1 MRKFFTR
8 LLMMVFLVSVMF
20 HVYAAGPPVAD
31 PLPTGVTLLWPE
43 DGSTTQALP
52 GTDNVFVLK
61 FTKDLHETAYFGAQG
76 VIALSGYAS
85 QGIWQVDPILLGTNG
100 GGGKVTKAGP
110 REVHITFNSSLL
122 EDSTYHI
129 TIEDDAI
136 RFADGTWFGGVV
148 PMQWNFTVKDV
159 TPPQMVTCDDA
170 NNVNG
175 LFNVSLTQDPIA
187 VCFSE
192 PVWWAPGADPMKIGN
207 IAFYTAAKAGLDPN
221 DEFGGDVIYEKPKH
235 VILYNNDMVVY
246 NSLELKAASIVEA
259 IEFDK
264 VEIWLKGDPDNGYDL
279 QLKHA
284 AIGNNVWPVDRD
296 IYLRF
301 AAGLLI
307 DKGGNEFAGINGS
320 PFDPYNVSSTKYW
333 FSTRLTDEIP
343 TTARAVANTS
353 TLPGTTRSGALWATD
368 DIVVEISNGN
378 LEIIDNIAI
387 VSSTVSQFIKL
398 SIDGSPVSYTVKL
411 ISVAGGT
418 TSIIIDPGTLPE
430 KKQLKVDLLGDKIQ
444 DKGDLRVVEA
454 NSWTFNTGDYTPPMI
469 TASVNNILCTNFDLR
484 VNTDENGVVF
494 YAVVKEPV
502 PTHWDVTAV
511 TPLDVVRGYRDV
523 VVGSVT
529 HRYYFYHVDDAGATY
544 GPAGSAS
551 TPSPLWVNDNFN
563 ITPSLTA
570 FEKVLNFTEEN
581 HGDKYRIYYFAHDP
595 NAQGPYNNPVG
606 TPDGRVT
613 AVSNLPVQLT
623 DCLEPEIA
631 WFKEGV
637 NTTAPDPLYDACS
650 DTEKIKKQGKWKL
663 DFTANVEGLYL
674 EFAGETWD
682 DVIILEV
689 SADGGTTWDVVERTI
704 STITSG
710 DEVVG
715 LTITPLNSY
724 PSNGKVRI
732 TLISGSVRD
741 AAGNTINEDLVCVA
755 DVETYNDPLVKAF
768 TVETKSLKFPAEFPM
783 LNGKAA
789 LKNGKIT
796 IEFNNPMY
804 TPKRDETGTLP
815 VLVPISEDP
824 TAENYIGKYVKL
836 RVGALEAKLP
846 SPDATVTSD
855 IVSDDPFTF
864 VVTRNAQGG
873 ITKIVATPKVNYAS
887 ETWYFVDLEQLLQD
901 ENRVDLTFL
910 DNNNF
915 ADPHGMYTPN
925 TANYFIQF
933 RSEDS
938 IAPTLRF
945 VFEKY
950 DNSVTPATV
959 EWPYIAD
966 VDDDEINCVSFDGYE
981 ENGAP
986 IGAIITEWSE
996 MGFDNKD
1003 YYINT
1008 DPNGLRPYF
1017 KLKDSQGNELPFDVV
1032 VLRVYEPDA
1041 PGSDPYRRDAV
1052 WFGFVPFVELEE
1064 GDIYTMEFMP
1074 TYQAP
1079 GSALAVGPVFVD
1091 DNGNALAEDTYVSF
1105 MTCSPNMLPVCLD
1118 PVMAIPTTVVDGKNT
1133 ASSLTPS
1140 FTVTFPENIVNH
1152 KIGTNNNPGGN
1163 PSNSPNHNQNVIYFT
1178 LTGGNKTWS
1187 GYSSSNFVYNGYT
1200 INIPF
1205 STFTDVI
1212 TGQGNN
1218 VIYTPP
1224 ANMLDE
1230 KTEYTLTITAG
1241 VFYDRQFTTLENC
1254 TKSIKFWTPDLTAPM
1269 VNYLSPDKIVDT
1281 NNNLGQSP
1289 YAIDPRNPGRLII
1302 GWNEKV
1308 TPQAGKLIE
1317 VWQNGTTKRLTF
1329 TMEQGTFVTA
1339 SNRWW
1344 IQLPADFLQYN
1355 SNFHVDVQE
1364 GFVKD
1369 PTGNISARLTGFV
1382 DGTATWTFSTGED
1395 ANPAIIAWTPICMVE
1410 PGNMNTQPHGA
1421 DSVKINKITITLS
1434 EKATPVAGKNLYVEF
1449 ARGGATLRSW
1459 NVASMTSTDQ
1469 LTWTLTPSPAFIV
1482 ANNDDYIIYVQ
1493 EGAFAQTY
1501 TANSLMSGTTPDYEG
1516 DNFLSCEIDGY
1527 ETVIP
1532 ASFAFSDTSAP
1543 TAKIWPENGNVKVP
1557 FNAHGYVRFTESL
1570 IAFNSMDAMLVVTQ
1584 NNIKNWIK
1592 VWKYDAAG
1600 ANPTPL
1606 ASNEYVVEFVNPER
1620 THARITFHD
1629 PEAPA
1634 IDGYTYNLKD
1644 EWDYA
1649 IVVNAEG
1656 DNGYWLQDMVGNILF
1671 DDDATVTNDRKI
1683 SKFRTEDITPPN
1695 FYVTTCDLE
1704 PEKVEIT
1711 IKPWVNE
1718 DPYDN
1723 GRDYPAEG
1731 GKAYYVVRPAGT
1743 NVTAAN
1749 LFNKT
1754 WSDVAEVTVP
1764 AGGVTVNWTLPAEIR
1779 DNYNYTVYVVMQDA
1793 ETDLYVAPA
1802 FNNAWVT
1809 TDPIFIAS
1817 GDANPATGAIGIA
1830 DIRPAPNKNMA
1841 VKTWNFCFCDDDQ
1854 PLVVSKEWNQHMN
1867 VPVDETFEIEFNEF
1881 IQPGAEVKLSGEG
1894 TGGTIMTPD
1903 YGYEVRLRE
1912 WDNNVAVPIRIK
1924 GNGTGTLGL
1933 NGATGIVITP
1943 GSDLDE
1949 ETKYYI
1955 EIDRWVV
1962 WDVAGSNCDS
1972 YENVELPDNFPVAE
1986 CTLCSE
1992 EEYQNNFPG
2001 WIGRNEWWF
2010 KTTDNTAPILTA
2022 VSPLG
2027 DCVPVNNNK
2036 IVFTF
2041 KEKNEMVIKQLAG
2054 INTNSIYIYKQG
2066 STIPYEVIPAA
2077 SGAIVRTGTDTWTI
2091 TYTTLHPYNSE
2102 EVYSV
2107 EWNKGIFVDN
2117 AIPVQHNYTESL
2129 AAVVDG
2135 QTSAWHKFSFT
2146 SEDNLKPV
2154 VSWVFTNN
2162 LWVDEYNDYALAYPL
2177 AVGSYNSNDQLA
2189 ATVDVCAMYQVPQY
2203 VGFYIWFD
2211 ETVALTSVTQG
2222 SSESTQAWRNRWI
2235 NENFYLLSSTGT
2247 VSLEYIDHGTAASD
2261 VTLPNGAGVVPA
2273 GKQWFHIKPSG
2284 ILASLAEL
2292 DFGVKAGKIKDV
2304 NATNCRVN
2312 TLDAIK
2318 LLNFCVWDATAPTA
2332 QLFDGLEVE
2341 VLNVPANDY
2350 LETCVE
2356 EGDFFRLKFNKTVV
2370 KTSAIMMPPQF
2381 GNPVNPFWWTFDN
2394 LYLDV
2399 ADLMNNGGPI
2409 YSFKNVD
2416 TDELVEIMAV
2426 EIVVPGQ
2433 EYKIFPKNP
2442 LVSEDQYE
2450 FVIQPDVLK
2459 DIVRIPNGNFFPG
2472 KTWDFVVTDW
2482 EAPYITS
2489 VFPADEA
2496 ENISP
2501 VASLTITFNEE
2512 VSLGANELI
2521 IIRDNGVNGLIYT
2534 FRANDSQHVTLSS
2547 NKKTV
2552 TINHDGLNKNDMY
2565 YVQIEPGFVKDA
2577 SCKYLP
2583 FEGKFEQGLV
2593 NDTWNFKTGDVD
2605 GPVAMLWPTP
2615 GDDCVEIDANLVIRF
2630 DENITLTDAGKLV
2643 IYKVVEGGSFHNP
2656 LWPDAMFGDVVA
2668 VIPFTTGNFPQI
2680 KISGSDAPNGLTAN
2694 IVTVTPPQ
2702 GLWESK
2708 ATYYV
2713 RIVGDGVINDTE
2725 ADVVVDAVGNSWAY
2739 PVSHS
2744 VLTELPGIH
2753 HNQWYFTIGNNDEP
2767 VLVSMTPEWGETV
2780 PAGVASAST
2789 DLTMT
2794 FEEEVAF
2801 GTGAIKVYEFVVAPE
2816 GGVTQQKAN
2825 LWMEFNI
2832 PADVASGKVSLSAD
2846 MKTVT
2851 VHDVMLLDGI
2861 TWYYVLVEPGAI
2873 TNNIECT
2880 LRHWDGISNPDTWLF
2895 HTAPDVTDPVLEA
2908 NAVTS
2913 DACSEVYLDPS
2924 NVAIELTFS
2933 EPVSV
2938 ANGTGLVEIMEDG
2951 EVVASATITAAHI
2964 DGNIVTL
2971 SIEDF
2976 DNAIEDQKMYTIV
2989 IGGDAIHDKAT
3000 ASLTG
3005 TQNPYGL
3012 VPSGNENWYAGTE
3025 IEFHTGDFTAP
3036 VATNFEPNM
3045 VIDLENDVTL
3055 KVWFSEPVQSG
3066 TGKMILT
3073 DADSGQE
3080 WEFMAEDAVWSADMM
3095 MLSYEVELPDETS
3108 YFVTLEE
3115 GFVMDMVYM
3124 DSCDEPRHSV
3134 AVTDE
3139 EAWTFAID
3147 DNTVPAIVEDL
3158 TEDVDNLMMSFHVVL
3173 QYDDIITYVDAS
3185 KAILWF
3191 EGYPTSVGVTGAE
3204 IGTDPT
3210 TVIVHITA
3218 PQDQTEYML
3227 QLVEGFVWDDAINPN
3242 ASLDTIMGPYYVGD
3256 RTAPEL
3262 ISAGPTGIVDMPKG
3276 FTEGNVE
3283 VWVDFFDDS
3292 ELTVV
3297 APFTITDEN
3306 DEVVATW
3313 NAVLDD
3319 EQAASFSPELGFGEY
3334 TVHIPAGSVV
3344 DTNGNEFE
3352 GYQWS
3357 FVISDT
3363 TPPCLVSLSPEDG
3376 ETGVALDT
3384 PLVIEFCE
3392 NMAAGDA
3399 TKMLKVYEILEV
3411 SGGLGENKLIFS
3423 TPITEA
3429 MINGVFV
3436 TVNVPGLAYTTSYTV
3451 MVDAGAVTDE
3461 AGNDFAGITD
3471 PTVWNFTT
3479 VVEFVESTIAA
3490 IQGTGAE
3497 SPVVGEKRAITG
3509 TVTGVVTGVGYYV
3522 QDANTPW
3529 SGIFVADNTT
3539 IVFEGNGVHVKG
3551 VVGEI
3556 NGVTTLTGTAT
3567 VINPPLAIVPIVLAS
3582 PELAKEEQYES
3593 VNVTVKGVRAKAA
3606 DANGLWDVFTED
3618 AKVLTIGKLMYTY
3631 TPVAGNFYDVTG
3643 IANGANQQ
3651 LEPRKL
3657 ADVVNLTTTTDIS
3670 VIDAI
3675 EFKVYPNPFNNEL
3688 NIDNYD
3694 KLTRVTLTNIAGQ
3707 RVIDVQYPERVIRT
3721 ANLVS
3726 GVYVVTLF
3734 NEDGI
3739 VKSERIVKR

>member
-31 PLPTGVTLLWPE
+31 PLPAGVTLLWPE

-85 QGIWQVDPILLGTNG
+85 QGIWQVDPILLGNDG
-100 GGGKVTKAGP
+100 GGGKVEKKGP
-110 REVHITFNSSLL
+110 REVHISFNSSLL

-159 TPPQMVTCDDA
+159 TPPQMVTCDDD

-264 VEIWLKGDPDNGYDL
+264 VEIWLKGEPDNGYDL

-301 AAGLLI
+301 AAGLLV

-343 TTARAVANTS
+343 TSARAVAHTS
-353 TLPGTTRSGALWATD
+353 TLPGTNRSGALWSND
-368 DIVVEISNGN
+368 DIVVEISNGS
-378 LEIIDNIAI
+378 LEIIPNTAI
-387 VSSTVSQFIKL
+387 TNLTVKQFIKL
-398 SIDGSPVSYTVKL
+398 SIDGSDRDYSVKL

-418 TSIIIDPGTLPE
+418 TSILIEPGTLPE

-502 PTHWDVTAV
+502 PTHWDAAAV

-523 VVGSVT
+523 VVGSTT

-544 GPAGSAS
+544 GPAGTGG

-595 NAQGPYNNPVG
+595 NAQGPYNNPAG

-631 WFKEGV
+631 WFFEGV
-637 NTTAPDPLYDACS
+637 NTTNDPLFDACE
-650 DTEKIKKQGKWKL
+650 DEEYIKKQGRWKL
-663 DFTANVEGLYL
+663 DFTANPEGLYL
-674 EFAGETWD
+674 EFDGETWD

-689 SADGGTTWDVVERTI
+689 STDGENYDVVERTI
-704 STITSG
+704 TPIEVDG
-710 DEVVG
+710 KVVG
-715 LTITPLNSY
+715 LTVTPLNSY
-724 PSNGKVRI
+724 PSGGHVMI
-732 TLISGSVRD
+732 TLLSGSVRD
-741 AAGNTINEDLVCVA
+741 AAGNTINEDLICEANVQNY
-755 DVETYNDPLVKAF
+755 DDPWVKKF
-768 TVETKSLKFPAEFPM
+768 TVETKSLMFPDEFPM
-783 LNGKAA
+783 LDGVAA
-789 LKNGKIT
+789 KKNGKIT

-804 TPKRDETGTLP
+804 TPKRDETGALP
-815 VLVPISEDP
+815 ILVPISEDP
-824 TAENYIGKYVKL
+824 AAENYIGKYVKL

-864 VVTRNAQGG
+864 VVTRDSKGG

-901 ENRVDLTFL
+901 ENRVDLTTI

-915 ADPHGMYTPN
+915 TDPHDMYSPN
-925 TANYFIQF
+925 AANYFIQF
-933 RSEDS
+933 RSEDT

-966 VDDDEINCVSFDGYE
+966 VDEDEINCISFDGFE

-1041 PGSDPYRRDAV
+1041 PGSDPYMRDAV

-1079 GSALAVGPVFVD
+1079 GSALAEGPVFVD
-1091 DNGNALAEDTYVSF
+1091 DNGNELIEDTYVSF

-1118 PVMAIPTTVVDGKNT
+1118 PMLAIPTTVVAGKNT
-1133 ASSLTPS
+1133 TSTLTPS
-1140 FTVTFPENIVNH
+1140 FTITFPENTVNALLPY
-1152 KIGTNNNPGGN
+1152 NSN
-1163 PSNSPNHNQNVIYFT
+1163 PSGHPTSSPVHMNYVLYFQ
-1178 LTGGNKTWS
+1178 LTGGSKTWKA
-1187 GYSSSNFVYNGYT
+1187 YTNDFTFINNTIQVPFSSFVSVPGAGYT
-1200 INIPF
+1200 SP
-1205 STFTDVI
+1205 
-1212 TGQGNN
+1212 GAQ
-1218 VIYTPP
+1218 
-1224 ANMLDE
+1224 LDE
-1230 KTEYTLTITAG
+1230 KTEYTLTVTAG
-1241 VFYDRQFTTLENC
+1241 VFYDRQFNTLVNC

-1269 VNYLSPDKIVDT
+1269 VSYLSPDKIVDT

-1302 GWNEKV
+1302 GWNETV
-1308 TPQAGKLIE
+1308 TPQAGKLVE

-1329 TMEQGTFVTA
+1329 TMEQGTFVSA

-1344 IQLPADFLQYN
+1344 VQLPADFLQYN

-1369 PTGNISARLTGFV
+1369 PTGNMSARLTGYV
-1382 DGTATWTFSTGED
+1382 DGTDTWTFSTGED
-1395 ANPAIIAWTPICMVE
+1395 SNPEIIAWTPICMVE
-1410 PGNMNTQPHGA
+1410 PGNMHTQPHGA

-1459 NVASMTSTDQ
+1459 NVSSMTSTDQ
-1469 LTWTLTPSPAFIV
+1469 LTWTITPNPAFIV

-1501 TANSLMSGTTPDYEG
+1501 SANSLMSGTTPDYEG
-1516 DNFLSCEIDGY
+1516 DNFLSCEIDGFD
-1527 ETVIP
+1527 TVIP

-1543 TAKIWPENGNVKVP
+1543 TARIWPENGNVKIP

-1570 IAFNSMDAMLVVTQ
+1570 IAFNSMDQMLVVTQ

-1606 ASNEYVVEFVNPER
+1606 ASDEYVVEFVNPER

-1634 IDGYTYNLKD
+1634 IDGYTYNLQD

-1671 DDDATVTNDRKI
+1671 DDDATVTNDQKI

-1704 PEKVEIT
+1704 PEMVEIT
-1711 IKPWVNE
+1711 IKPWVNV

-1723 GRDYPAEG
+1723 GRDYPAEA

-1743 NVTAAN
+1743 TVTAAN
-1749 LFNKT
+1749 LYNKT
-1754 WSDVAEVTVP
+1754 WADVKEVNVP

-1793 ETDLYVAPA
+1793 ESDLYVAPA
-1802 FNNAWVT
+1802 YNNAWVT
-1809 TDPIFIAS
+1809 TDPVFIAS
-1817 GDANPATGAIGIA
+1817 GDANLPGAIGIA

-1867 VPVDETFEIEFNEF
+1867 VPVDETFEIKFNEF
-1881 IQPGAEVKLSGEG
+1881 IQPGADVRLSGEG

-1933 NGATGIVITP
+1933 NGATGIIITP

-1972 YENVELPDNFPVAE
+1972 YENVQLPDNFPVAQ
-1986 CTLCSE
+1986 CTLCSDE
-1992 EEYQNNFPG
+1992 DFQNNFPG

-2102 EVYSV
+2102 EIYSV

-2129 AAVVDG
+2129 SAVVDG

-2154 VSWVFTNN
+2154 ANWAFMNR
-2162 LWVDEYNDYALAYPL
+2162 LWVEEYDDENLAYPL
-2177 AVGSYNSNDQLA
+2177 AIGSYDSNDILA
-2189 ATVDVCAMYQVPQY
+2189 QPVDVCEMYQVPQFVGAY
-2203 VGFYIWFD
+2203 VWFN
-2211 ETVALTSVTQG
+2211 EPTALTAVTIASG
-2222 SSESTQAWRNRWI
+2222 ESESSWKSRWM
-2235 NENFYLLSSTGT
+2235 NENFYLTTPTGT
-2247 VSLEYIDHGTAASD
+2247 ISLKWISNGNTGGSP

-2273 GKQWFHIKPSG
+2273 NTDWYYIEFNGA
-2284 ILASLAEL
+2284 LASLGEF
-2292 DFGVKAGKIKDV
+2292 DFGIKAGKIKDV

-2318 LLNFCVWDATAPTA
+2318 LFNFCVWDATAPTA
-2332 QLFDGLEVE
+2332 QLFDGQEVE
-2341 VLNVPANDY
+2341 ILNVSANNY

-2356 EGDFFRLKFNKTVV
+2356 EGTYFRLKFNKPVV

-2381 GNPVNPFWWTFDN
+2381 GNPVNPFWWTYDN
-2394 LYLDV
+2394 LYLTV
-2399 ADLMNNGGPI
+2399 ADLMDNGGPI
-2409 YSFKNVD
+2409 YSFENAD

-2433 EYKIFPKNP
+2433 EYKIFPKYP
-2442 LVSEDQYE
+2442 LVSEDHYE
-2450 FVIQPDVLK
+2450 FVINEDVLK
-2459 DIVRIPNGNFFPG
+2459 DMVRIPNGNFFPG
-2472 KTWDFVVTDW
+2472 KTWEFIVTDW

-2496 ENISP
+2496 VNISP
-2501 VASLTITFNEE
+2501 VSNLTITFNEE
-2512 VSLGANELI
+2512 VSLGTSARI
-2521 IIRDNGVNGLIYT
+2521 IIRDNGTNGLIYN
-2534 FRANDSQHVTLSS
+2534 FRADDSQHVTLSA

-2577 SCKYLP
+2577 SCKFLP

-2593 NDTWNFKTGDVD
+2593 DDTWNFKTGDID

-2643 IYKVVEGGSFHNP
+2643 IYKVIEGGSFHNP
-2656 LWPDAMFGDVVA
+2656 MWPDAMFGDVVA
-2668 VIPFTTGNFPQI
+2668 VIPFTNANFPQI

-2694 IVTVTPPQ
+2694 IVTVTPPL

-2744 VLTELPGIH
+2744 FLTELPGIH

-2801 GTGAIKVYEFVVAPE
+2801 GSGAIKVYEFIVAPE
-2816 GGVTQQKAN
+2816 GGVAEQQAN

-2851 VHDVMLLDGI
+2851 VHDVALLDGI

-2880 LRHWDGISNPDTWLF
+2880 LRHWEGISNPDTWLF
-2895 HTAPDVTDPVLEA
+2895 HTAPDITDPVLVD

-2913 DACSEVYLDPS
+2913 DACSEMYLNPS
-2924 NVAIELTFS
+2924 TVAIELHFS

-2989 IGGDAIHDKAT
+2989 IGGNAIHDRAT

-3005 TQNPYGL
+3005 TQNPVGL
-3012 VPSGNENWYAGTE
+3012 VPFGNENWYAGTE

-3036 VATNFEPNM
+3036 VAINFEPNM

-3066 TGKMILT
+3066 TGKLILT

-3080 WEFMAEDAVWSADMM
+3080 WEFMAEDAIWSADMM

-3124 DSCDEPRHSV
+3124 DSCDEPRHSE

-3147 DNTVPAIVEDL
+3147 DNTVPSIVEDL
-3158 TEDVDNLMMSFHVVL
+3158 TEDVNNLMMSFHVVL
-3173 QYDDIITYVDAS
+3173 EYDDIITYVDAS

-3191 EGYPTSVGVTGAE
+3191 DGYPTTGGVTGAE

-3210 TVIVHITA
+3210 TVIIHVTA

-3242 ASLDTIMGPYYVGD
+3242 ASLDTITGPYYVGD
-3256 RTAPEL
+3256 RTAPILEA
-3262 ISAGPTGIVDMPKG
+3262 AGPTGILPTYIG
-3276 FTEGNVE
+3276 VE
-3283 VWVDFFDDS
+3283 VFVDFFDDS

-3297 APFTITDEN
+3297 APITIEDAEG
-3306 DEVVATW
+3306 DVVATW
-3313 NAVLDD
+3313 TPVLDA
-3319 EQAASFSPELGFGEY
+3319 EQADSYMLDLMNALPYPRFGEY
-3334 TVHIPAGSVV
+3334 TVTIPAGAVV
-3344 DTNGNEFE
+3344 DVNGNEFA
-3352 GYQWS
+3352 GFTWT
-3357 FVISDT
+3357 FAIIDN
-3363 TPPCLVSLSPEDG
+3363 TPPDMNCLTIVNPEDG
-3376 ETGVALDT
+3376 DTGVLADVDL
-3384 PLVIEFCE
+3384 IMEFCE
-3392 NMAAGDA
+3392 RMAAGDQD
-3399 TKMLKVYEILEV
+3399 MLVKVYEILEV
-3411 SGGLGENKLIFS
+3411 QGQLGENTLFYS
-3423 TPITEA
+3423 TPVTTA
-3429 MINGVFV
+3429 MVNLTTV
-3436 TVNVPGLAYTTSYTV
+3436 TIPLTGLKDNTSYIV
-3451 MVDAGAVTDE
+3451 LIDDGALTDE
-3461 AGNDFAGITD
+3461 AGNAFGGIYD

-3479 VVEFVESTIAA
+3479 GDNTPPTVVLDPASSTNDKNEIVVIA
-3490 IQGTGAE
+3490 TFSE
-3497 SPVVGEKRAITG
+3497 EVVGAIDAIIVEGAQDYEITTIDDVVFTITITAADDAEVTITVPVTITDVADAKGYGNPLAEEVSGTYVVGDNTAPTVTITTQPAVADSTANEFTVVLTFSEKVDGVEAGLAGSVGIVDWDVDETG
-3509 TVTGVVTGVGYYV
+3509 TVYTLYFEGL
-3522 QDANTPW
+3522 
-3529 SGIFVADNTT
+3529 DNTELKLHLDAT
-3539 IVFEGNGVHVKG
+3539 K
-3551 VVGEI
+3551 
-3556 NGVTTLTGTAT
+3556 VTDVSENA
-3567 VINPPLAIVPIVLAS
+3567 N
-3582 PELAKEEQYES
+3582 EL
-3593 VNVTVKGVRAKAA
+3593 
-3606 DANGLWDVFTED
+3606 
-3618 AKVLTIGKLMYTY
+3618 
-3631 TPVAGNFYDVTG
+3631 VAG
-3643 IANGANQQ
+3643 
-3651 LEPRKL
+3651 LRC
-3657 ADVVNLTTTTDIS
+3657 NLQS
-3670 VIDAI
+3670 R
-3675 EFKVYPNPFNNEL
+3675 L
-3688 NIDNYD
+3688 
-3694 KLTRVTLTNIAGQ
+3694 
-3707 RVIDVQYPERVIRT
+3707 
-3721 ANLVS
+3721 
-3726 GVYVVTLF
+3726 
-3734 NEDGI
+3734 
-3739 VKSERIVKR
+3739 